1 MQMSLRYAPEVQTVT
16 MLGKK
21 MLLERLPLVERTA
34 AEIAEVK
41 IFIGHRKLVL
51 VLVAVLVA
59 SWSRSQMPLHELLFL
74 KVSAARDALKAISS
88 HCPVDLQGL
97 VAPRRSRSSHVV
109 PNEIVVLITLE
120 QSCRLSLNIKLRT
133 FVIVHSYL

>member
-1 MQMSLRYAPEVQTVT
+1 MSMQMSLRYAPEVQTVP

-41 IFIGHRKLVL
+41 IVIGHRKL